1 MDEIFKRASVRTYE
15 DTPVEDDKIELLL
28 RAAMAAPST
37 GNQQPWE
44 FYVVKERKILEG
56 LAQCSPYANCVR
68 KAPVAIVACCSTKRL
83 RFKAFA
89 DLDMSA
95 AVENILLEAVALGLG
110 AVWLGVAPI
119 KMRMQFVKRL
129 MGLPEWLEPFAIVP
143 FGFAKDIKDPRL
155 KENRFDLDRIHQ
167 IP

>member
-28 RAAMAAPST
+28 RAAMAAPSD

-44 FYVVKERKILEG
+44 FYVVKDRKILEG
-56 LAQCSPYANCVR
+56 LAQCSPYATCVR
-68 KAPVAIVACCSTKRL
+68 KAPAAIVACCSKKRL

-89 DLDMSA
+89 DIDMSA
-95 AVENILLEAVALGLG
+95 AVENILLEAVYLGLG

-119 KMRMQFVKRL
+119 KMRMQIVRRV
-129 MGLPEWLEPFAIVP
+129 MELPEDLEPFAIVP
-143 FGFAKDIKDPRL
+143 FGFAKGLKDPRL
-155 KENRFDLDRIHQ
+155 KEDRFDKNRIHYL
-167 IP
+167 